1 MATRD
6 YSSKQEKVV
15 AEYLQGKQQP
25 NSGATGFAKGDVIAN
40 DTVIECKTKTKEAAA
55 HSIKKE
61 WIHTLKKECI
71 SMGYMYWAIVFDFGT
86 QELKD
91 QYAVIPLSDL
101 YEFMELKK
109 CYEKTNRI

>member
-15 AEYLQGKQQP
+15 ASYLEGQTTP
-25 NSGATGFAKGDVIAN
+25 NSGATPFKKGDVITE
-40 DTVIECKTKTKEAAA
+40 DTIIECKTKTKEVTS

-61 WIHTLKKECI
+61 WIEALRKECI
-71 SMGYMYWAIVFDFGT
+71 SMGKDYWAIVFDFGT

-91 QYAVIPLSDL
+91 QYVVIPIQ
-101 YEFMELKK
+101 YYKELKEA
-109 CYEKTNRI
+109 YNE

>member
-15 AEYLQGKQQP
+15 AEYLHGKQQP
-25 NSGATGFAKGDVIAN
+25 NSGATGFAKGDVIAG
-40 DTVIECKTKTKEAAA
+40 DTVIECKTKTKEATS

-109 CYEKTNRI
+109 CYEETNRI

>member
-40 DTVIECKTKTKEAAA
+40 NTVIECKTKTKEAAA